1 METQPPP
8 PTPTPTVDSQAYA
21 RLLADQN
28 LVLGIISGLVAAVV
42 GAAIWAV
49 VTVITKY
56 QIGWMAV
63 GIGFLVG
70 FAVRAM
76 GKGMTPIFGIAGAL
90 LSLVG
95 CLLGNLFSACGFL
108 AQSESISTASAIASA
123 LGNPAMALDL
133 LKATFSPMDLLFY
146 GIAAYEGFKFSFQR
160 VAAQP

>member
-8 PTPTPTVDSQAYA
+8 STPSVDAQAYA

-28 LVLGIISGLVAAVV
+28 LLLGIVSGLVAAVI

-49 VTVITKY
+49 VTVATKY

-76 GKGMTPIFGIAGAL
+76 GKGVTPIFGVAAAL

-108 AQSESISTASAIASA
+108 AASESISTTTAITSA
-123 LGNPAMALDL
+123 LGNPDMALDL

-160 VAAQP
+160 VATTT